1 MKNKR
6 QVNLLNHI
14 KAVWNIWL
22 YQNIRLFACVVLL
35 SAALFHLNQNEAQGG
50 DFRLI
55 MFTSE
60 DCPACQAWEREIG
73 SVYKKSEYQVEFPI
87 TRVDFSAGAPSWL
100 VINESLRG
108 TPTFVIMKNGQE
120 IGRITGFT
128 DPEMFWWQLS
138 SFKE

>member
-1 MKNKR
+1 M
-6 QVNLLNHI
+6 NLLNHI

-128 DPEMFWWQLS
+128 GPEMFWWQLS